1 MYAWGG
7 VSLATPVDF
16 VEATLADTYVSF
28 SGVAGIKATDLDKL
42 LAGKRAGASP
52 FLSLST
58 HGISGSSAPGE
69 LETALQLLYQ
79 TFTAP
84 GDDPDAFAL
93 MKRQL
98 EASVANRGQS
108 PGQAFNE
115 KVGQVNTSNH
125 YTSQPLTPE
134 RVQSIDRSKM
144 IAFYRDRFSNAAD
157 FSFFMVG
164 AFKPEEVIPLL
175 AQYVG
180 SLPSTGKRTS
190 NFKDVGLH
198 FPAAIERARVEK
210 GREPRSQTVISFFA
224 EPPIDSTEGER
235 ISAAT
240 TVMQTRLRDILRE
253 ELGQTYTIAVGL
265 SQDLP
270 QTGGG
275 HMQVNF
281 GAAPEN
287 IQAMTDRVLQEV
299 QRLQKEGPPADLVA
313 SAKETARRGYETSL
327 RENNYWLRRLQTVLM
342 YGTPVGEIL
351 TRAGRI
357 DAVTP
362 AGVQDVYK
370 KYFPMERYTVITLV
384 PAQ

>member
-1 MYAWGG
+1 
-7 VSLATPVDF
+7 
-16 VEATLADTYVSF
+16 
-28 SGVAGIKATDLDKL
+28 
-42 LAGKRAGASP
+42 
-52 FLSLST
+52 
-58 HGISGSSAPGE
+58 
-69 LETALQLLYQ
+69 
-79 TFTAP
+79 
-84 GDDPDAFAL
+84 
-93 MKRQL
+93 
-98 EASVANRGQS
+98 
-108 PGQAFNE
+108 
-115 KVGQVNTSNH
+115 
-125 YTSQPLTPE
+125 
-134 RVQSIDRSKM
+134 M

-327 RENNYWLRRLQTVLM
+327 KENNYWLRRLQTVLM